1 MTNTSL
7 FHRYWWN
14 TRILSFTKNH
24 IFIARRYCLNPFTCE
39 DIGVAMVTSMISQLQ
54 ESFPLRRAACSF
66 EISFTKWLR
75 GAIKLPVTFSMS
87 CQILTSIL
95 FPSLENIQEDLP
107 KSWKVMLK
115 NSLKT
120 NKKKC
125 CLLCRYFISIS
136 KINRS
141 LHGRLGIQISFSRAE
156 SISHSKMKFVSPR
169 SHAIS
174 SIFAVIDINRCFV
187 RWDREI
193 HIFNPCFRAC
203 PQNWTPLFH

>member
-1 MTNTSL
+1 
-7 FHRYWWN
+7 
-14 TRILSFTKNH
+14 
-24 IFIARRYCLNPFTCE
+24 
-39 DIGVAMVTSMISQLQ
+39 MVTSMISQLQ

-169 SHAIS
+169 SHVIS

-203 PQNWTPLFH
+203 PQN